1 MDETFLFP
9 PNSNRQQKRGVQDIP
24 DAISVDK
31 VRRVLIIA
39 PQLLG
44 DAVVST
50 VLLTALKSMIPHCLI
65 DVLAQHSLSDIF
77 AHNPAVNAL
86 HKVDGNWRKRGV
98 LRTLR
103 PRFAVI
109 RALRQYRY
117 DLLIQS
123 PHSTDGSWGPA
134 LIWLLR
140 IPYAVG
146 AAASAH
152 GSPLKR
158 LVWRKAFSHML
169 DEAHKNQPPRHVAEV
184 HLDLLRR
191 IGLAPAPEDRGTNL
205 ILDTASTTRIA
216 ARLAA
221 RKIPFK
227 RFVLFAPTAG
237 NTGRTLSVDLCSE
250 FIARC
255 VADGRFIVLTAGP
268 TDRERCFIESLCR
281 NQGSLVHTLGA
292 DLTLA
297 ELAALTAAAQVFVG
311 TDSGSMHVAA
321 ALHIPVVACFGPG
334 DEYRFGPW
342 QTARRLVTSPRSCRP
357 CDQNGCG
364 NSGQSDCLHDLSAG
378 SLIQALNTLTA

>member
-1 MDETFLFP
+1 MNETFSFP
-9 PNSNRQQKRGVQDIP
+9 LTSSRPQEHGVRDIP
-24 DAISVDK
+24 DAIPVDK
-31 VRRVLIIA
+31 IKRVLIVA

-50 VLLTALKSMIPHCLI
+50 VLLTALKSVVPHCLI
-65 DVLAQHSLSDIF
+65 DVLAQQTLSDIF
-77 AHNPAVNAL
+77 ADNPDVNAL
-86 HKVDGNWRKRGV
+86 HKVDGHWRKRGV

-103 PRFAVI
+103 PRLDLI
-109 RALRQYRY
+109 RVLRRQRY

-123 PHSTDGSWGPA
+123 PHSTDGSWGPV

-158 LVWRKAFSHML
+158 LLWRKTFSHRL
-169 DEAHKNQPPRHVAEV
+169 GEAHPEQPPRHVAEV

-191 IGLAPAPEDRGTNL
+191 VGLPPAPGSRGTSLVPNE
-205 ILDTASTTRIA
+205 ASA
-216 ARLAA
+216 ARLATRLA
-221 RKIPFK
+221 SLQIPRK

-237 NTGRTLSVDLCSE
+237 NAGRTLGFDLCSE

-255 VADGRFIVLTAGP
+255 VADGRVVVLTAGP
-268 TDRERCFIESLCR
+268 TDRERSFVDSLCR
-281 NQGSLVHTLGA
+281 DRGGLVHTLNT

-297 ELAALTAAAQVFVG
+297 ELIALTAAAQVFVG

-321 ALHIPVVACFGPG
+321 AMHTPVVACFGPG

-342 QTARRLVTSPRSCRP
+342 QTAHRLITSPRSCRP

-364 NSGQSDCLHDLSAG
+364 NSGRADCLYDLSAE
-378 SLIQALNTLTA
+378 SLIRALNALTS

>member
-1 MDETFLFP
+1 MDETLLFP
-9 PNSNRQQKRGVQDIP
+9 SNSHNPQKRGVREVS
-24 DAISVDK
+24 DAIPIDK
-31 VRRVLIIA
+31 IRRVLIIA
-39 PQLLG
+39 PRLLG
-44 DAVVST
+44 DAVATT
-50 VLLTALKSMIPHCLI
+50 VLLTALKSMAPRCLI
-65 DVLAQHSLSDIF
+65 DVLVPHSLSDIF

-103 PRFAVI
+103 PRFALI
-109 RALRQYRY
+109 RALRQHRY

-134 LIWLLR
+134 LIWLLQ

-146 AAASAH
+146 AAASSH

-158 LVWRKAFSHML
+158 FLWRKTFSHTL
-169 DEAHKNQPPRHVAEV
+169 GEAHPNQPPRHVAEV

-191 IGLAPAPEDRGTNL
+191 IGLPPAPGSRS
-205 ILDTASTTRIA
+205 ASLVSDAASKTRIA
-216 ARLAA
+216 AHLARL
-221 RKIPFK
+221 KIPPK

-237 NTGRTLSVDLCSE
+237 NMGRTLSFDLCSE

-255 VADGRFIVLTAGP
+255 VADGRFVVLTAGP
-268 TDRERCFIESLCR
+268 TDRERSFIESLCR
-281 NQGSLVHTLGA
+281 DQGGLVHTLGT
-292 DLTLA
+292 DLSLA

-321 ALHIPVVACFGPG
+321 AMHTPVVACFGPG

-342 QTARRLVTSPRSCRP
+342 QTAQRLVTSPRSCRP

-364 NSGQSDCLHDLSAG
+364 NSGWSDCLHDLSAD
-378 SLIQALNTLTA
+378 SLIHALNTLIA